1 MVHFRTDIGATKES
15 ASPNNGNYAKE
26 LETDVLIVGAGFG
39 GIYLMHKLRQQGF
52 NCKIMEAGTDIG
64 GIWHWNCYPGA
75 RVDSQIPVYEYS
87 LPEIWKVRLDLI
99 VIFALQLLT
108 LPSQDWT
115 WSCRYPGTDELR
127 QYFDHVEKKLDIKK
141 DCAFNTR
148 VTGAH
153 FDKPSGKWITETE
166 DGRTAKSK
174 YLLLALGFAAK
185 RHFPDWPGMED
196 FKGEL
201 HHSSFWP
208 DKVKSSLRE
217 SLGTWN

>member
-1 MVHFRTDIGATKES
+1 
-15 ASPNNGNYAKE
+15 
-26 LETDVLIVGAGFG
+26 
-39 GIYLMHKLRQQGF
+39 
-52 NCKIMEAGTDIG
+52 
-64 GIWHWNCYPGA
+64 
-75 RVDSQIPVYEYS
+75 
-87 LPEIWKVRLDLI
+87 
-99 VIFALQLLT
+99 
-108 LPSQDWT
+108 
-115 WSCRYPGTDELR
+115 
-127 QYFDHVEKKLDIKK
+127 LDIKK

-208 DKVKSSLRE
+208 NKVSHGYASSEDPKNNSFDRASRPRASVLVLSAPDPLESRLRKRHRR
-217 SLGTWN
+217 TPHP